1 MEKIS
6 LSKPNDMK
14 QLEVIQSKIY
24 DIRGQKVMI
33 DRDLAEM
40 YGVETRTLNQA
51 VKRNVD
57 RFPEDFMF
65 QLTDEET
72 QNWKSQIVITNSV
85 KMGMRRNPYAFTEL
99 GVAMLS
105 SVLNSKTAIQIN
117 MGIMR
122 AFVAVRQL
130 IALPKPDKVVEL
142 QNEVKELKEYIEE
155 VFADYNDI
163 NDDTRMQLELINQTL
178 AELQAK
184 KAWDE
189 RPRNPIGFKSRATDP
204 LNT

>member
-184 KAWDE
+184 KAWDK
-189 RPRNPIGFKSRATDP
+189 RPRNPIGFKKPGD
-204 LNT
+204 

>member
-1 MEKIS
+1 M
-6 LSKPNDMK
+6 N
-14 QLEVIQSKIY
+14 QLELIQSKIY
-24 DIRGQKVMI
+24 EIRGQKVML

-51 VKRNVD
+51 VKRNID
-57 RFPEDFMF
+57 RFPVDFMF

-72 QNWKSQIVITNSV
+72 KIWKSQIVITNSI
-85 KMGMRRNPYAFTEL
+85 KMGVRRNPFAFTEL

-122 AFVAVRQL
+122 AFVTVRQML
-130 IALPKPDKVVEL
+130 VNPPVDRLGNIEK
-142 QNEVKELKEYIEE
+142 EVKELKEYIEE

-178 AELQAK
+178 AELQAQK
-184 KAWDE
+184 RMENK
-189 RPRNPIGFKSRATDP
+189 PRNPIGFIKP
-204 LNT
+204 KKK

>member
-1 MEKIS
+1 ME
-6 LSKPNDMK
+6 
-14 QLEVIQSKIY
+14 QLQVIQSKIY
-24 DIRGQKVMI
+24 EIRGQKVML

-40 YGVETRTLNQA
+40 YGVQTKALNQA
-51 VKRNVD
+51 VKRNID

-65 QLTDEET
+65 QLTSEET
-72 QNWKSQIVITNSV
+72 QNWRSQFVTSNSI
-85 KMGMRRNPYAFTEL
+85 KMGVRRNPYAFTEL

-122 AFVAVRQL
+122 AFVAVRQMV
-130 IALPKPDKVVEL
+130 ALPKTDKLTEL
-142 QNEVKELKEYIEE
+142 QNEVKELKDYIEE

-184 KAWDE
+184 KKFE
-189 RPRNPIGFKSRATDP
+189 EKPRRSMGFIQHGEYSDSAKHEI
-204 LNT
+204 L